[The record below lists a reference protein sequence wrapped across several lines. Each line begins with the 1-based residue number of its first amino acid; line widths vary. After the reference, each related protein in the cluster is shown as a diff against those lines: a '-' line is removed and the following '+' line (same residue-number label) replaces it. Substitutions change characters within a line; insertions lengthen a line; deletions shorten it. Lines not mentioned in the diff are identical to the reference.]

1 MILRVLGVFWGGGLI
16 SCTSSPPFKY
26 WYLYI
31 LLLSV
36 CTGLNVGEDLVLL
49 SQFTQV
55 VYTMQLTD
63 VRAFMLMIHFK
74 EYSTNM
80 FLCVQVSMIDQR
92 HAICVQAC
100 TKRAFTYC
108 VCTVYTERG
117 CTMVY
122 ICLNMTRVN
131 S

>member
-1 MILRVLGVFWGGGLI
+1 M
-16 SCTSSPPFKY
+16 
-26 WYLYI
+26 
-31 LLLSV
+31 
-36 CTGLNVGEDLVLL
+36 GEDLVLL

-108 VCTVYTERG
+108 VCTVYTELG

-122 ICLNMTRVN
+122 ICLNMTIKSKFLVILISIIWLYSHLVYIGERSKN
-131 S
+131 SHFLDKKNTTRSG

>member
-1 MILRVLGVFWGGGLI
+1 MI

-49 SQFTQV
+49 SRFTQV

-63 VRAFMLMIHFK
+63 VMAFMLMIHFK

-122 ICLNMTRVN
+122 IYV
-131 S
+131 

>member
-1 MILRVLGVFWGGGLI
+1 M
-16 SCTSSPPFKY
+16 
-26 WYLYI
+26 
-31 LLLSV
+31 
-36 CTGLNVGEDLVLL
+36 GEDLVLL

-100 TKRAFTYC
+100 TKRAL
-108 VCTVYTERG
+108 ERG

>member
-36 CTGLNVGEDLVLL
+36 YTGLNLGEDLVLL

-80 FLCVQVSMIDQR
+80 FQ
-92 HAICVQAC
+92 
-100 TKRAFTYC
+100 
-108 VCTVYTERG
+108 
-117 CTMVY
+117 
-122 ICLNMTRVN
+122 
-131 S
+131 

>member
-1 MILRVLGVFWGGGLI
+1 MYWAKCGGG
-16 SCTSSPPFKY
+16 SSPFVPVHSGCLHHAADRRQG
-26 WYLYI
+26 LYVDDTFQRI
-31 LLLSV
+31 L
-36 CTGLNVGEDLVLL
+36 
-49 SQFTQV
+49 
-55 VYTMQLTD
+55 
-63 VRAFMLMIHFK
+63 
-74 EYSTNM
+74 TNM

-100 TKRAFTYC
+100 TKRAFSYC

>member
-1 MILRVLGVFWGGGLI
+1 MI

-36 CTGLNVGEDLVLL
+36 YTGLNLGEDLVLL

-63 VRAFMLMIHFK
+63 VRAFMLMIL
-74 EYSTNM
+74 TNM